1 MLKLALHGVYLMI
14 TIDIIFESSGETQF
28 KPNAI

>member
-1 MLKLALHGVYLMI
+1 MLKLALHGVCLMI
-14 TIDIIFESSGETQF
+14 TIDIFIENDGETQF